1 MLKLSLNDG
10 WQWQRL
16 REEERAVIRA
26 HQGTVP
32 VDLSAMARAFGVP
45 VKAATLGPG
54 ISGEIRPNGPD
65 GYIIRVNRH
74 DSPGRQRF
82 TVAHELAHFLLH
94 KQYIGTGITDDALY
108 RSNQS
113 SRIEAE
119 ANRLA
124 ADIVMP
130 TTPVRQAAEE
140 LSRAGV
146 VDLSTALA
154 ERFGVSTAAMSIKL
168 AGV

>member
-1 MLKLSLNDG
+1 MNLADS
-10 WQWQRL
+10 WQWRSLPDDQKR
-16 REEERAVIRA
+16 VIQA
-26 HQGTVP
+26 HQ
-32 VDLSAMARAFGVP
+32 LSAPVNLAGIARAFGVP
-45 VKAATLGPG
+45 IKAATLTTGV
-54 ISGEIRPNGPD
+54 SGEIRPDGKG

-74 DSPGRQRF
+74 DSSGRQRF

-94 KQYIGTGITDDALY
+94 KPFIGAGITDDALY

-130 TTPVRQAAEE
+130 TAQVTAVANDLKMR
-140 LSRAGV
+140 GV
-146 VDLSTALA
+146 LDIEQALA
-154 ERFGVSTAAMSIKL
+154 EHFGVSTAAMAIKL
-168 AGV
+168 SQGD

>member
-1 MLKLSLNDG
+1 MVRLLLKDS

-16 REEERAVIRA
+16 PDADRAIIIA
-26 HQGTVP
+26 HQDVVP
-32 VDLSAMARAFGVP
+32 VDLSGMARAFGVAI
-45 VKAATLGPG
+45 KGATLGPG
-54 ISGEIRPNGPD
+54 ISGEIRPD
-65 GYIIRVNRH
+65 GMGSYVIRVNRH

-82 TVAHELAHFLLH
+82 TVAHEIAHFLLH
-94 KQYIGTGITDDALY
+94 KQYIGAGITDDALY

-130 TTPVRQAAEE
+130 TNPVRQAAEE
-140 LSRAGV
+140 FAQLGV
-146 VDLSTALA
+146 ADLSTALA

-168 AGV
+168 SGG